1 MIKSFLVVFFN
12 KIINFVKSLI
22 LLQEFED
29 KNLILSAKVY
39 MSSSLWMAVP
49 NFQDP
54 KWLQTKEFRVY
65 SEYGDDGIIQWLIN
79 YLQISS
85 RNFIEFGV
93 GNFHESNSHFLLV
106 NNNWNGFVLDS
117 SEKNIA
123 IIKKSQMYWRYNL
136 IAKKA
141 FIDKDNIN
149 SLLSL
154 SKFEKLGYLHIDL
167 DGNDYWILE
176 NLDLGLY
183 SPDILI
189 LEYNAIFGDE
199 EKISIP
205 YNPKFARMNS
215 HFTGKYWGASLQGL
229 NFLAEKKGY
238 YFIGCNSAGNNA
250 YFLNN
255 TYLSKIP
262 KTNVVSGFQKS
273 QFRESRDIKGNLSF
287 LNNNDVRKELNK
299 LPVIDVETKEKKFL

>member
-189 LEYNAIFGDE
+189 LEYNAIYGNKE
-199 EKISIP
+199 AISIP
-205 YNPKFARMNS
+205 YEEKFNRMKVHYS
-215 HFTGKYWGASLQGL
+215 GKYYGASLQAL
-229 NFLAEKKGY
+229 SYLADKKGY

-250 YFLNN
+250 YF
-255 TYLSKIP
+255 
-262 KTNVVSGFQKS
+262 
-273 QFRESRDIKGNLSF
+273 
-287 LNNNDVRKELNK
+287 
-299 LPVIDVETKEKKFL
+299 IDKN